1 MNILVDVKA
10 NSGNNAI
17 TEGLVQMSYLLEIS
31 GAVMN
36 NEDNAFTRNESKTC
50 ETGMSNVPN
59 RDIIDETYD
68 TLVDNNCIKKNNDD
82 NRNSWIRNATQ
93 NITYERCVYELKKDI
108 YL

>member
-59 RDIIDETYD
+59 RYIID
-68 TLVDNNCIKKNNDD
+68 DNNCIKKNNDD